1 MRYYEKMVRENVTW
15 LKERAKYQMV
25 YYSDFY
31 FKTLEHIV
39 YKKKTGYGIKGTYN
53 DCIIMCDTE
62 TSKHPDQVIYNEFGN
77 EEPLPN
83 HIVAW
88 TISIRAYHMNIVTL
102 YGSRP
107 SEFIACLNM
116 IRKHLKG
123 EDIYMYWHNM
133 PYDWFFVRAYCIEA
147 FGVPESQLNIKSHYP
162 INIRFGN
169 NIVFKDSLILAG
181 CKLEKWAED
190 LGVEHQK
197 AVGSWDYDKIRNQ
210 DWLPTIT
217 EEEKR
222 YIENDT
228 LAGVECIDALMISL
242 GKNIY
247 TIQATATGIPREE
260 LRHRAEEAHGHQ
272 WFKRQCLTWD
282 QFIKFT
288 LLYHGGYS
296 HANRYF
302 ISDLLDM
309 ADVEGWDFN
318 SSYPY
323 CLLAFR
329 YPCEKFIPMDD
340 GEADIDYILR
350 NSEDYAYIFRITFFN
365 VRLKDDLEPMPALQ
379 STKCQQTINMCTDN
393 GRVLSCG
400 YCWLYMCEQDLA
412 VIAEQYTWDDATYV
426 SEVEVAAKDYLP
438 RWFTDYVYECYEAKC
453 KLKDPIDEPFDAVR
467 YALSKSRVNS
477 LYGLCVQRCV
487 RRSIKEVTE
496 AGWYQI
502 NEDGD
507 KAYMESGDY
516 VEDFEQDLQEA
527 YTKYCN
533 KRNTILPYQVGT
545 YCTAFAFRNLFELG
559 KCVKRYYKADGSGK
573 LAAPPHWYYS
583 DTDSCYS
590 DEWDYG
596 KIWEYNN
603 KCKENLKANNYGPVI
618 VGDKEYWLG
627 VAVHEEPDDTY
638 TEFKV
643 LGSKRYA
650 GRSKKDG
657 ELHITVAGVPKKG
670 AACLEDDLN
679 NFEKDFI
686 FDGNVTGKLTH
697 YYIPHEPFIDE
708 FGNEVA
714 DSIDL
719 QKCDYQLDAVYK
731 WEFIEEE
738 EIGISFVYGEED
750 YNYAQEF

>member
-1 MRYYEKMVRENVTW
+1 MRYYEKQVRENTTW
-15 LKERAKYQMV
+15 LKEHQPYEMI
-25 YYSDFY
+25 YFTDFY
-31 FKTLEHIV
+31 YKTLNHII

-53 DCIIMCDTE
+53 DCIIMADTE
-62 TSKHPDQVIYNEFGN
+62 TSKHPDQVMYDEFGN

-83 HIVAW
+83 HVVAW

-107 SEFIACLNM
+107 SEFITCLNM

-123 EDIYMYWHNM
+123 EDIYIYWHNM
-133 PYDWFFVRAYCIEA
+133 PYDWFFLRAYCLDA
-147 FGVPESQLNIKSHYP
+147 FGKPVSQLNIKSHYP
-162 INIRFGN
+162 INIRFPN

-181 CKLEKWAED
+181 CKLEKWAQD
-190 LGVEHQK
+190 LDVEHQK

-210 DWLPTIT
+210 DWISTIT
-217 EEEKR
+217 EEEKT

-228 LAGVECIDALMISL
+228 LAGVECIDALMLSL
-242 GKNIY
+242 DKNIY
-247 TIQATATGIPREE
+247 TIPATATGIPREE
-260 LRHRAEEAHGHQ
+260 VRHRAEAAHGHQ

-302 ISDLLDM
+302 ISDFLDM
-309 ADVEGWDFN
+309 ADTEGWDFN

-329 YPCEKFIPMDD
+329 YPAEAFIPLDD
-340 GEADIDYILR
+340 PTIDIDYVLR
-350 NSEDYAYIFRITFFN
+350 NSENYAYIFKITFFN

-379 STKCQQTINMCTDN
+379 STKCQQTINLFTDN

-400 YCWLYMCEQDLA
+400 YCWLYMCEQDLH
-412 VIAEQYTWDDATYV
+412 VIKEQYEWDDATYI
-426 SEVEVAAKDYLP
+426 SEVECAKKDYLP

-453 KLKDPIDEPFDAVR
+453 ELKDADPFDPVK
-467 YALSKSRVNS
+467 YALSKARVNS
-477 LYGLCVQRCV
+477 LYGLTVQRCV

-502 NEDGD
+502 NEEGD

-516 VEDFEQDLQEA
+516 VEDFEEDLQES
-527 YTKYCN
+527 YKKYCN
-533 KRNTILPYQVGT
+533 KRKTVLPYQVGT
-545 YCTAFAFRNLFELG
+545 YCTAYAFRNLFELG
-559 KCVKRYYKADGSGK
+559 KCVKRYYKKDGK
-573 LAAPPHWYYS
+573 LAMPVHWYYS

-590 DEWDYG
+590 DDWDYG

-603 KCKENLKANNYGPVI
+603 GCKERLKANNYGPVI

-627 VAVHEEPDDTY
+627 VAAHKEPDDTY

-670 AACLEDDLN
+670 AECLEDDLN

-686 FDGNVTGKLTH
+686 FDGNITGKLTH

-719 QKCDYQLDAVYK
+719 QKCDYHLDAVYK
-731 WEFIEEE
+731 WEFIDEEE
-738 EIGISFVYGEED
+738 EGISFVYGEED
-750 YNYAQEF
+750 CNYAIEF